1 MNLFGNSQQP
11 GAANL
16 MFPSS
21 PANQN
26 TNNNNNNSA
35 LLFDNLMKPSVSN
48 NHPFHHA
55 KSSSDVFPNIGSTL
69 SNDIW
74 Q

>member
-1 MNLFGNSQQP
+1 MNFFGQQS
-11 GAANL
+11 GTTNL

-21 PANQN
+21 TAGPSNQN
-26 TNNNNNNSA
+26 TNNNST

-48 NHPFHHA
+48 NHQFHHA

>member
-1 MNLFGNSQQP
+1 MNFFDIPKQQ
-11 GAANL
+11 GTANL
-16 MFPSS
+16 MFAASTTASS
-21 PANQN
+21 NQN
-26 TNNNNNNSA
+26 TTNNSN